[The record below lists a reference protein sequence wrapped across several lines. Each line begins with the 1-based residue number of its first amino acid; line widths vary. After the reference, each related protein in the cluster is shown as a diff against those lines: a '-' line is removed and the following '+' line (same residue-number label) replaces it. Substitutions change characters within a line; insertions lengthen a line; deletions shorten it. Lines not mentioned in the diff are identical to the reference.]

1 MKKTTTRLALVGA
14 AIVLGAF
21 AIALAQHDSRN
32 RETDTNIVNQYASQP
47 PVPIAVEGDW
57 SSTPSVVRGNNE
69 SLPPLNG
76 LSGSSGA
83 WTSDSLT
90 TSGLPGDGALPDS
103 FPTNDLSS
111 DNLSRDN
118 LPSGGDFAS
127 NPLRSSEAPQAYDDR
142 YEDPE
147 DSAAAFATELPRLEP
162 AVGSEEISF
171 AGTYAAYESTRDN
184 IDSSRVV
191 AATSQE
197 PITQPA
203 PGSYSPP
210 PAWLD
215 GNDGLPS
222 ATSNPVSPP
231 PNSLAPL
238 PGEVPPLPSLP
249 SGGASNST
257 ALPAFPSNNLPSNNF
272 PANSLS
278 DTQRGAMQPTD
289 VTNNQL
295 PARPLNQPNNT
306 GFSDQGAAA
315 ARPDAASSWPAART
329 AANPNMSP
337 ASLVSNQPG
346 SRYLDG
352 SQNPIMLIQ
361 KRAPDEIQVGKKATF
376 VITVRNAGNA
386 TAHDV
391 TVVDSIPQGV
401 RFVDANPNERP
412 NNAGVITWR
421 LGEMAAGDE
430 KTINLQLVPEAQGE
444 IGSVASVHF
453 AAQASVRTVATLPR
467 VEVQIE
473 AQSEVLIGGSQQI
486 NVTIRN
492 SGTGVARNVRLE
504 ADIPAQLRHE
514 SGEAMLEAVIG
525 NLRPNEV
532 KRLGLV
538 ASAVLAGRGQ
548 CVVRAVDD
556 DGVQAEQ
563 AAAID
568 VRAPQLVAAITGP
581 SLRYLERQ
589 ATYRITV
596 QNTGTAAATELS
608 FVAHLPA
615 GLKFIS
621 TDNQH
626 SSYDPNSNTVSLG
639 LTELAAGQT
648 APIALTVLP
657 VELGPQ
663 LIKFNATGDL
673 GVSAEAKGQVM
684 VDGLAELAFT
694 IGQDN
699 GTVEVGA
706 TTTYSVQVTNVGNK
720 PDKEVQLLVQLPN
733 GAELVPGGVN
743 APVEW
748 RAEGNKLIFAP
759 LPEMRNRDQQTF
771 RFQVQH
777 NQAGNHVVR
786 TQLTSTNWPVAVVK
800 EEGTLVYNDQ
810 N

>member
-1 MKKTTTRLALVGA
+1 MKKTTTRLATVGVI
-14 AIVLGAF
+14 IVLGAF
-21 AIALAQHDSRN
+21 AMALAQHDARKRDSDAPVAN
-32 RETDTNIVNQYASQP
+32 EYANQAA
-47 PVPIAVEGDW
+47 VPIAVEGDW
-57 SSTPSVVRGNNE
+57 SALPNVVRGNND
-69 SLPPLNG
+69 SLPSAGDGAVDEVRWPVDDSASTNPLRDSESS
-76 LSGSSGA
+76 LSGSY
-83 WTSDSLT
+83 SDELSDVGPT
-90 TSGLPGDGALPDS
+90 TANGSPGELVNYSEELPEETYSNYDLPSSPDS
-103 FPTNDLSS
+103 S
-111 DNLSRDN
+111 
-118 LPSGGDFAS
+118 
-127 NPLRSSEAPQAYDDR
+127 Q
-142 YEDPE
+142 
-147 DSAAAFATELPRLEP
+147 
-162 AVGSEEISF
+162 VI
-171 AGTYAAYESTRDN
+171 
-184 IDSSRVV
+184 

-197 PITQPA
+197 PVIQ
-203 PGSYSPP
+203 SPVANSLSAP
-210 PAWLD
+210 PAWLS
-215 GNDGLPS
+215 GNDGAQSNSSDTS
-222 ATSNPVSPP
+222 ALT
-231 PNSLAPL
+231 PL
-238 PGEVPPLPSLP
+238 PTEIPSLPPLPSGSSLDGGLTNVP
-249 SGGASNST
+249 ANNTASG
-257 ALPAFPSNNLPSNNF
+257 NLPSDASTYAPTYDRDTTNALQNQ
-272 PANSLS
+272 PAPTTLPQPTPRSTSNTNSMS
-278 DTQRGAMQPTD
+278 DTQRGAMLPTN
-289 VTNNQL
+289 VTTNQL
-295 PARPLNQPNNT
+295 PPRNITPSNSAGLDSNAVSGRQDP
-306 GFSDQGAAA
+306 
-315 ARPDAASSWPAART
+315 ASQWPSART
-329 AANPNMSP
+329 AANPNAAP
-337 ASLVSNQPG
+337 TALVSNQPG

-386 TAHDV
+386 TAHNV
-391 TVVDSIPQGV
+391 TVVDSVPQGV
-401 RFVDANPNERP
+401 RFVEATPNERP
-412 NNAGVITWR
+412 NAEGLLTWR

-430 KTINLQLVPEAQGE
+430 KTITLQLVPEAQGE

-467 VEVQIE
+467 VEVLIE
-473 AQSEVLIGGSQQI
+473 AQPDVLIGGSQQI
-486 NVTIRN
+486 NVTIKN

-504 ADIPAQLRHE
+504 ADIPPQLRHE

-525 NLRPNEV
+525 DLRPNEV

-538 ASAVLAGRGQ
+538 ASASQAGRAQ
-548 CVVRAVDD
+548 VVVRAVDD

-568 VRAPQLVAAITGP
+568 VRAPQLTAAITGP

-589 ATYRITV
+589 AVYHITV
-596 QNTGTAAATELS
+596 QNTGTAAATDLN

-621 TDNQH
+621 TDNQF
-626 SSYDPNSNTVSLG
+626 SSYDPNTNTVSLG
-639 LTELAAGQT
+639 LTELPAGQP
-648 APIALTVLP
+648 AQIALTVLP

-663 LIKFNATGDL
+663 LIKFNVTGDL

-720 PDKEVQLLVQLPN
+720 PDKDVQLLVQLPN
-733 GAELVPGGVN
+733 GALLVPGGVN

-777 NQAGNHVVR
+777 NQAGNQVVR

-800 EEGTLVYNDQ
+800 EEGTLVYNDK
-810 N
+810 